1 MCILRP
7 LAVRLVLITTLSM
20 TLVAVAV
27 AGWVAPAQVPQV
39 HDVPLRVPDG
49 FTVERVAGPDLLSYP
64 MFAIVAGEGQLFVF
78 ESTAANTMTTEEM
91 LAAPAYHVRLLE
103 DVDGDGIY
111 DRSHIFADRIPF
123 PMGGVLH
130 GGSLYV
136 AAAPDLLRLTDT
148 SGDGRADEREVV
160 LTGWTLNV
168 NGAAMGG
175 PYMGPDGWFY
185 ITDAR
190 RGFAITRKE
199 GDVLQGKGARI
210 WRVRPDGT
218 GLEWIAGGGF
228 DNAVE
233 IAFMPSG
240 ETIGTMTYFV
250 EPLHGLRDALMHW
263 VEGGVYPKPHPVIA
277 EDGLPRTG
285 ELMPPMTP
293 LARVAPS
300 GLLRYRGASWGETWR
315 GSLFSAQFNTGRVLR
330 HVVIPDGATYRTED
344 SPFITAT
351 RDNVHPSDVVEDA
364 DGSLLVLDT
373 GGWFIKGCPLS
384 RVARPDVEGAIYRVR
399 KIDAAPVPDAWGHAL
414 DVETLAPERLVA
426 ALADPRPMVVDR
438 VVERLV
444 ALGADALP
452 SLISTVAST
461 EDNEARTTAVFA
473 LHRIGTPDAQAAV
486 RRALGDTHPH
496 VRTAAARAAGL
507 SRDMAALGA
516 LQSLVSRD
524 SSPQVRRQAA
534 TALGQLA
541 TTGEGRNGRS
551 AATTALL
558 GAAALPSDR
567 VLEHAIIH
575 ALIAWAD
582 RPQLLEALDHSSAR
596 VRKAALIAL
605 DQVSNSPLRRE
616 HVAPLLTGDAGELLD
631 AALWVLAHRPGWTGL
646 VVDLIARRL
655 DDSATGPAAVDEAS
669 RLARTFC
676 RDQGVQALVASR
688 VIAEAGSDTLRGAL
702 LDVMAT
708 CSLTDVPDQWIA
720 ATRQLLGS
728 GTVAMR
734 SRALRF
740 VETRAIG
747 ALQADVA
754 RVAADITL
762 PDSLRLD
769 ALGALVRLQPALPAS
784 QVEFLMQRFEP
795 AHDAPVR
802 QRAARIIGQAAL
814 TEPQLL
820 ELADTHVGTADTS
833 LLPRLLD
840 PFVGGTSEAVGLALA
855 HALLAAR
862 DRLDTLPDDG
872 LGRLFATYPPAVQ
885 QAAEPVLAALR
896 ERHAERLARLE
907 GLEQRLARGSIDAGR
922 ALFFG
927 DSLCSTCHA
936 VGEAGGTFGPD
947 LTNIGD
953 IRSRHDILEAI
964 LFPSASLAREYET
977 YRVTTATGTYTGI
990 IKEQDEQV
998 VVMDTGPEAR
1008 IQLPRAEVQRIE
1020 PLDVSAMPPGLD
1032 QVLTIEEFSDL
1043 MAFLES
1049 LPDPVDR
1056 PSRQGESR

>member
-1 MCILRP
+1 MSIFRP
-7 LAVRLVLITTLSM
+7 LAVRLAPITTLPLA
-20 TLVAVAV
+20 LVAVAL
-27 AGWVAPAQVPQV
+27 AGWVAPAQVPRA

-49 FTVERVAGPDLLSYP
+49 FTVERVAGPDLLAYP
-64 MFAIVAGEGQLFVF
+64 MFAIVAGDGQLFVF

-91 LAAPAYHVRLLE
+91 LAAPAYQVRLLE

-111 DRSHIFADRIPF
+111 DRSHVFADRIPF
-123 PMGGVLH
+123 PMGGVLLE
-130 GGSLYV
+130 GSLYV

-148 SGDGRADEREVV
+148 TGDGRADQREVV

-190 RGFAITRKE
+190 RGFEITRKE

-210 WRVRPDGT
+210 WRVRPDGS

-263 VEGGVYPKPHPVIA
+263 VEGGVYPKPHPVID
-277 EDGLPRTG
+277 EDRLPRTG
-285 ELMPPMTP
+285 ELMPPMTQ

-300 GLLRYRGASWGETWR
+300 GLLRYRGASWGEAWR
-315 GSLFSAQFNTGRVLR
+315 GNLFSAQFNTGRVMR
-330 HVVIPDGATYRTED
+330 HIVVPDGATYRTED
-344 SPFITAT
+344 SSFVTAT
-351 RDNVHPSDVVEDA
+351 RDDVHPTDVVEDA

-384 RVARPDVEGAIYRVR
+384 RVAKPDVEGAIYRVR
-399 KIDAAPVPDAWGHAL
+399 KIDARPVPDPWGHAL

-426 ALADPRPMVVDR
+426 ALADARPMVVDQA
-438 VVERLV
+438 VMRLV
-444 ALGADALP
+444 ALGAEALP
-452 SLISTVAST
+452 ALTATVASM
-461 EDNEARTTAVFA
+461 DDAEARTAAVFA
-473 LHRIGTPDAQAAV
+473 LHRIGTPDAHAAV
-486 RRALGDTHPH
+486 RRALGDAHPH
-496 VRTAAARAAGL
+496 VRTAAARAVGL
-507 SRDMAALGA
+507 ARDTAALGA
-516 LQSLVSRD
+516 LQALVSRD
-524 SSPQVRRQAA
+524 SAPQVRRQAA

-541 TTGEGRNGRS
+541 TAGDGASGRS

-575 ALIAWAD
+575 ALIAGAD
-582 RPQLLEALDHSSAR
+582 RPQLVEALDHASVR

-605 DQVSNSPLRRE
+605 DQVPDSPLRRE
-616 HVAPLLTGDAGELLD
+616 HVAPLLTADADELVD
-631 AALWVLAHRPGWTGL
+631 AALWVLAHRPAWTGL
-646 VVDLIARRL
+646 VVDLIGQRL
-655 DDSATGPAAVDEAS
+655 DAAATVPAAVDEAS
-669 RLARTFC
+669 RLALTFC
-676 RDQGVQALVASR
+676 RDQGVQSLVANRLLAAS
-688 VIAEAGSDTLRGAL
+688 GSDTLRGAL
-702 LDVMAT
+702 LDVMAS
-708 CSLTDVPDQWIA
+708 CSLTDLPDPWVA
-720 ATRQLLGS
+720 ATRQVLGS
-728 GTVAMR
+728 SSIATR

-740 VETRAIG
+740 VETRAIT
-747 ALQADVA
+747 AMEADVA
-754 RVAADITL
+754 RVATDTTL

-769 ALGALVRLQPALPAS
+769 ALAALVRLQPTLPAPH
-784 QVEFLMQRFEP
+784 VAFLLERFGP
-795 AHDAPVR
+795 AYDAPVR
-802 QRAARIIGQAAL
+802 QRAARILGQATL
-814 TEPQLL
+814 TEPELVG
-820 ELADTHVGTADTS
+820 LADTYVGTADVT

-840 PFVGGTSEAVGLALA
+840 PFVGGTSEAVGLALVR
-855 HALLAAR
+855 ALLAAR
-862 DRLDTLPDDG
+862 DRLDTLPDDD
-872 LGRLFATYPPAVQ
+872 LTHLFASYPPAVQ
-885 QAAEPVLAALR
+885 EAAEPVLAALR
-896 ERHAERLARLE
+896 QRLAERLARLE
-907 GLEQRLARGSIDAGR
+907 DLEQRLARGSVDAGR

-947 LTNIGD
+947 LTTIGD

-977 YRVTTATGTYTGI
+977 YRVTTASATYTGI

-998 VVMDTGPEAR
+998 VVIDTGPDAR
-1008 IQLPRAEVQRIE
+1008 IRLPRAEVQGIE
-1020 PLDVSAMPPGLD
+1020 PLTVSAMPPGLD

-1049 LPDPVDR
+1049 LPDPIDR